1 MSDGTDV
8 VPPST
13 DEPDV
18 ESPARRFPVAPIA
31 VAALAVVAGLLFW
44 VLLSADGN
52 RTATADT
59 PLLDQPAPAAVGT
72 FDDGST
78 FELSRRKGS
87 WVVLNFFTHDCVP
100 CIQEHPE
107 LIEFVDQ
114 QRTLGADGAELYSIV
129 QTSTRAEVEAYFAQY
144 GGDWPVVYD
153 DEYDFQIE
161 FGVVQVP
168 ETWIVDPNGIVRGRV
183 IGEVDAELLGSSL
196 QMLREQFALAG
207 GTR

>member
-1 MSDGTDV
+1 MSDDEARMGSDPIRDV
-8 VPPST
+8 
-13 DEPDV
+13 
-18 ESPARRFPVAPIA
+18 RRVPVAPIVVA
-31 VAALAVVAGLLFW
+31 VLAVVVGLLFW
-44 VLLSADGN
+44 VLVSADGN

-59 PLLDQPAPAAVGT
+59 PLLDRPAPAAVGT
-72 FDDGST
+72 LDDGAP
-78 FELSRRKGS
+78 FDLSRRKGS

-114 QRTLGADGAELYSIV
+114 QRTLGVDGAEFYSVV
-129 QTSTRAEVEAYFAQY
+129 QTSTRAEVEAYFDEY

-168 ETWIVDPNGIVRGRV
+168 ETWIIDPNGIVRGRV
-183 IGEVDAELLGSSL
+183 IGEVESDMLSSSL
-196 QMLREQFALAG
+196 QALREQLAG
-207 GTR
+207 GMR